1 MFVCLW
7 EFVCVGL
14 YLCVCERVYVCVNVC
29 VCVNMFKRVCFG
41 GCVFFVSVS
50 VCVTT

>member
-1 MFVCLW
+1 M
-7 EFVCVGL
+7 
-14 YLCVCERVYVCVNVC
+14 CERVYVCVNVC

-41 GCVFFVSVS
+41 GCFFFVICVS